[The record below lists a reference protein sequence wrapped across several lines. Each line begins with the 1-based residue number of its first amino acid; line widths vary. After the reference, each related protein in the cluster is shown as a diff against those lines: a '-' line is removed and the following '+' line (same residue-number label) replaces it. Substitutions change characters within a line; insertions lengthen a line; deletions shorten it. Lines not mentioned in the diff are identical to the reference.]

1 MKAARGF
8 RGCALCGERLCRRAA
23 PVCLRGLRSCGRA
36 RRLDAPLPTDAP
48 DMSGTFNYR
57 S

>member
-23 PVCLRGLRSCGRA
+23 PVCLRGLRSGGRA